1 MEKEKIISTI
11 DHTLLKQVATW
22 EQIRDLCIEGME
34 SGTASV
40 CIPPSFVKQ
49 AAEFVNGRL
58 PICTVIGFPNGYQ
71 TTAIKAME
79 AAQAVKNGADE
90 IDMVINIGWVKEG
103 RYDDVLKEI
112 DAVKDACNG
121 KLLKVIIE
129 TCLLTEEEK
138 IALCDVVS
146 RSRAEFIK
154 TSTGFAGGGAT
165 LEDIQL
171 FKKYVT
177 GDTKIKAAGG
187 IKSVADAEA
196 FLTAGADRLGTSSLL
211 AMLKQEG

>member
-1 MEKEKIISTI
+1 MKKEKIISTI

-49 AAEFVNGRL
+49 AAEFLEGRL

>member
-1 MEKEKIISTI
+1 MKKEKIISTI

-34 SGTASV
+34 SGIASV
-40 CIPPSFVKQ
+40 CIPPSFVKK
-49 AAEFVNGRL
+49 AAEFVEGRL

-196 FLTAGADRLGTSSLL
+196 FLAAGADRLGTSSLL

>member
-1 MEKEKIISTI
+1 MI
-11 DHTLLKQVATW
+11 DHTMLKADATA
-22 EQIRDLCIEGME
+22 ETITRYCGEAREHGF
-34 SGTASV
+34 ASV
-40 CIPPSFVKQ
+40 CVNSCHVPLVSSLLKGSEVKTCC
-49 AAEFVNGRL
+49 V
-58 PICTVIGFPNGYQ
+58 VGFPLGAML
-71 TTAIKAME
+71 TGAKAYE
-79 AAQAVKNGADE
+79 ANLSVKAGAQEV
-90 IDMVINIGWVKEG
+90 DMVINIGWARAKS
-103 RYDDVLKEI
+103 YDAILQEI
-112 DAVKDACNG
+112 NAVKDACG
-121 KLLKVIIE
+121 EKRLKVIIE

-165 LEDIQL
+165 LADIRL

-196 FLTAGADRLGTSSLL
+196 FLAAGADRLGSSSLL
-211 AMLKQEG
+211 AMLRQEIKQ

>member
-146 RSRAEFIK
+146 RSKAEFIK

-196 FLTAGADRLGTSSLL
+196 FLAAGADRLGTSSLL

>member
-1 MEKEKIISTI
+1 MKKEKIISNI

-90 IDMVINIGWVKEG
+90 IDMVINIGWAKEG

-187 IKSVADAEA
+187 IRSVADAEA
-196 FLTAGADRLGTSSLL
+196 FLAAGADRLGTSSLL